1 MTVHFR
7 RVLRRILVR
16 VPQLSVKARLAH
28 SARLAAIALL
38 EVMTTGRTIKIRD
51 GHCVPIGDGGH
62 LGSTVGTLLTDD
74 LATPDTDSGH
84 RPPRHISAANSARR
98 TDTQL
103 EQHITNPPLLAAGIK
118 SLSKQKTSVCSKLNT
133 SVNHVPIGIAND
145 DGD

>member
-74 LATPDTDSGH
+74 LVALNAKPGQC
-84 RPPRHISAANSARR
+84 ASARSM
-98 TDTQL
+98 DEL
-103 EQHITNPPLLAAGIK
+103 GGELA
-118 SLSKQKTSVCSKLNT
+118 TVT
-133 SVNHVPIGIAND
+133 
-145 DGD
+145 GD